1 LGLQHP
7 LCLVATKE
15 VFESSE
21 RHTASYPDATSA
33 TIARADPFIKL
44 LYQSHLV
51 DDDMDDDE
59 DPPVKMFNAGMRAL
73 IDELFPISIRTKM
86 SFDKLDPGNDDKVW
100 LGVAWEED
108 ITRGDS

>member
-1 LGLQHP
+1 
-7 LCLVATKE
+7 
-15 VFESSE
+15 
-21 RHTASYPDATSA
+21 
-33 TIARADPFIKL
+33 
-44 LYQSHLV
+44 
-51 DDDMDDDE
+51 MDDDE

-73 IDELFPISIRTKM
+73 IDELFPTSIRTKM